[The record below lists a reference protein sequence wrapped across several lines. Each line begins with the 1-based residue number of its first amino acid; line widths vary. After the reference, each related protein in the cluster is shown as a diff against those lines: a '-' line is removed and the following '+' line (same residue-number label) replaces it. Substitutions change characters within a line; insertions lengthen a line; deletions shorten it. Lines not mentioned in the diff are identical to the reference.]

1 MEFIHLPWLHRNLR
15 VVSSNDP
22 SLEGVEG
29 RVLDETRRTL
39 VVQNGER
46 EVRLPKSVIRFSIDG
61 SEAIDGRSV
70 CQRPENRIHMNWRM
84 K

>member
-1 MEFIHLPWLHRNLR
+1 MEIIHLPWLYRNLR
-15 VVSSNDP
+15 VVSSNHH
-22 SLEGVEG
+22 SIEGVEG
-29 RVLDETRRTL
+29 RDLDETRRTL

>member
-1 MEFIHLPWLHRNLR
+1 MEIIHLPWLSRNLR
-15 VVSSNDP
+15 VVSSAAP
-22 SLEGVEG
+22 SLEGIEG
-29 RVLDETRRTL
+29 CVLYETRRTL
-39 VVQNGER
+39 DVQKGER
-46 EVRLPKSVIRFSIDG
+46 EIRIPKSVIRFSIDG

>member
-1 MEFIHLPWLHRNLR
+1 MEFMHLPWLSHNLR

-22 SLEGVEG
+22 SLEGIEG
-29 RVLDETRRTL
+29 RVLDETRRTV

>member
-1 MEFIHLPWLHRNLR
+1 MEFIHLPWLYQNLR

>member
-1 MEFIHLPWLHRNLR
+1 MEFMHLPWLSHNLR

-22 SLEGVEG
+22 SLEGIEG
-29 RVLDETRRTL
+29 RVLDETRRTV

-70 CQRPENRIHMNWRM
+70 CQRPEIRIHMNWRM